1 MDHECFNLQ
10 NDEFEEELKAQ
21 RIKNQEFLDT
31 FKEFCDS
38 VIKKQR
44 EERERIAKEKE
55 AEELEAERKKK
66 ECLKI
71 ENSLSKASTRSRRS
85 RIDPSLKGFKVF
97 CKTISLGEMQR
108 IPEESVS
115 SLKMGDEHLNTQKDS
130 RESSVKYPIP
140 TPRELDVIPDEYYDE
155 DYQKRF
161 DELVKDFLSPTS
173 IYDNT
178 SIGYLGTIGIK
189 EIDTPITPDIPLR
202 EETPRYFYDGSMD
215 NGEDIIPLMRIS
227 KETGLPEKIIDKSL
241 SESFVSRMN
250 CIDSFSIPRESNDLS
265 NGVIEDFQNE
275 LNNEKNSNS
284 ETNADLPI
292 KDSLL
297 MVDEQ
302 INTTPSTESD
312 EIKKS
317 SVEILNPIPRESND
331 AKECEISIKG
341 NSMESKFKSFEN
353 VLFEQN
359 KEFSSYDESSS
370 KVENKFDTFKCFS
383 NPFFELDEEIITL
396 EKDVFQNEDISNQEK
411 INDTCETERDL
422 KFFDDLLNENTLPP
436 DVSNVENDF
445 QDNKEEIDISC
456 DMIPPGID
464 TDDDSEGDV
473 PPFEEPLDDVLFPL
487 PEVDILPI
495 EVEPVEVMFNDS
507 HTYGENISQVEREFL
522 SMVDELLNLSND
534 DETFDPGGGE
544 NDVLLNNG
552 ENNDLNV
559 FTIRTFLPF
568 VTYPEVLPASYSTG
582 SEDKVFKPGIFD
594 DELERKSSLTL
605 DTFIPP
611 DPPFIHH
618 SSLVWGNIR
627 LTGVLHPHFYTP

>member
-1 MDHECFNLQ
+1 MWRYHMDHECFNLQ

-21 RIKNQEFLDT
+21 RIKDQEFLDT
-31 FKEFCDS
+31 FKELCDS

-173 IYDNT
+173 IYDNI

-241 SESFVSRMN
+241 KVHFDTSRDSFEFSVR
-250 CIDSFSIPRESNDLS
+250 DSFSIPKESNDLS

-275 LNNEKNSNS
+275 FNNEKNSNS
-284 ETNADLPI
+284 KTIADLPI
-292 KDSLL
+292 KGFSL

-302 INTTPSTESD
+302 NQHY
-312 EIKKS
+312 
-317 SVEILNPIPRESND
+317 
-331 AKECEISIKG
+331 G
-341 NSMESKFKSFEN
+341 NSNGNLKFSRGFEN

-359 KEFSSYDESSS
+359 EEFSSYDESSS

-383 NPFFELDEEIITL
+383 NPLFELDEEIITL
-396 EKDVFQNEDISNQEK
+396 EKDVFQNEVISNQEK
-411 INDTCETERDL
+411 INDTCETEGDL
-422 KFFDDLLNENTLPP
+422 KFFDDLLNENPLPP

-487 PEVDILPI
+487 LEVDILPI

-605 DTFIPP
+605 DTFKKI
-611 DPPFIHH
+611 
-618 SSLVWGNIR
+618 
-627 LTGVLHPHFYTP
+627 

>member
-1 MDHECFNLQ
+1 MGEVHF
-10 NDEFEEELKAQ
+10 
-21 RIKNQEFLDT
+21 DT
-31 FKEFCDS
+31 S
-38 VIKKQR
+38 
-44 EERERIAKEKE
+44 
-55 AEELEAERKKK
+55 
-66 ECLKI
+66 
-71 ENSLSKASTRSRRS
+71 
-85 RIDPSLKGFKVF
+85 
-97 CKTISLGEMQR
+97 
-108 IPEESVS
+108 
-115 SLKMGDEHLNTQKDS
+115 KDS
-130 RESSVKYPIP
+130 FESSV
-140 TPRELDVIPDEYYDE
+140 R
-155 DYQKRF
+155 
-161 DELVKDFLSPTS
+161 
-173 IYDNT
+173 
-178 SIGYLGTIGIK
+178 
-189 EIDTPITPDIPLR
+189 
-202 EETPRYFYDGSMD
+202 
-215 NGEDIIPLMRIS
+215 
-227 KETGLPEKIIDKSL
+227 
-241 SESFVSRMN
+241 
-250 CIDSFSIPRESNDLS
+250 DSFSIPRESNDLS

-284 ETNADLPI
+284 ETIADLPI

-341 NSMESKFKSFEN
+341 NSMESKFKGFEN

-359 KEFSSYDESSS
+359 EEFSSYDESSS

-383 NPFFELDEEIITL
+383 NPLFELDEEIITL
-396 EKDVFQNEDISNQEK
+396 EKDVFQNEVISNQEK
-411 INDTCETERDL
+411 INDTCETEGDL
-422 KFFDDLLNENTLPP
+422 KFFDDLLNENPLPP

-464 TDDDSEGDV
+464 TDDDSDGDV

-495 EVEPVEVMFNDS
+495 EVEPVEVMINDS

-618 SSLVWGNIR
+618 SSLVWGRIR
-627 LTGVLHPHFYTP
+627 PSEFLHPHFYPP

>member
-1 MDHECFNLQ
+1 MDHECFDIRD
-10 NDEFEEELKAQ
+10 NDFEEELKEQ
-21 RIKNQEFLDT
+21 RIKDQEFLDT
-31 FKEFCDS
+31 FKELCDN
-38 VIKKQR
+38 VLKMQK

-71 ENSLSKASTRSRRS
+71 ENSLPKASTRSRRS
-85 RIDPSLKGFKVF
+85 RIDPSLKGF
-97 CKTISLGEMQR
+97 
-108 IPEESVS
+108 
-115 SLKMGDEHLNTQKDS
+115 
-130 RESSVKYPIP
+130 
-140 TPRELDVIPDEYYDE
+140 
-155 DYQKRF
+155 
-161 DELVKDFLSPTS
+161 
-173 IYDNT
+173 
-178 SIGYLGTIGIK
+178 K

-250 CIDSFSIPRESNDLS
+250 VCQPIPITPDVPILETVNSLKMGEVHFDTSKDSFESSVRDSFSIPRESNDLS

-275 LNNEKNSNS
+275 FKNEKNSNS
-284 ETNADLPI
+284 ETIADVPI

-312 EIKKS
+312 EIKKT

-341 NSMESKFKSFEN
+341 NLMESKFKGFEN

-383 NPFFELDEEIITL
+383 NPFFKLDEEIITL
-396 EKDVFQNEDISNQEK
+396 EKDVFQNEVISNQEK

-495 EVEPVEVMFNDS
+495 KVEPVEVMFNDS
-507 HTYGENISQVEREFL
+507 HTYGENISQVERKFL
-522 SMVDELLNLSND
+522 SMVDELFNLSND

-544 NDVLLNNG
+544 NDVLLNKG

-582 SEDKVFKPGIFD
+582 SEDKVFKPGFPILEDSWFPIVEGPKQFLQFSIDGLQIF
-594 DELERKSSLTL
+594 SSLKWEISFPCLYRT
-605 DTFIPP
+605 
-611 DPPFIHH
+611 
-618 SSLVWGNIR
+618 
-627 LTGVLHPHFYTP
+627 